1 MFHHTCTEVEQAN
14 EPVIFFVAMASLV
27 VRPLDDVVSQ
37 GLGQIIHIHWALLKG
52 CTRRANDR
60 LCSEVCVFGQNVVT
74 VTILSRNTVPENLP
88 LRYAISKLLQ

>member
-37 GLGQIIHIHWALLKG
+37 GLGQIIHIHWALLKR
-52 CTRRANDR
+52 CTLRANDR

-74 VTILSRNTVPENLP
+74 VCYNLIQEYCTRKSATQI
-88 LRYAISKLLQ
+88 RYI